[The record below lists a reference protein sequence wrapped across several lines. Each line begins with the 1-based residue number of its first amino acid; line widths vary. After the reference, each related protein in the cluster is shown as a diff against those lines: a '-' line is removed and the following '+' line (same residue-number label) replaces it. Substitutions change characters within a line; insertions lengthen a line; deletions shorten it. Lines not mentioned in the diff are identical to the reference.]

1 MFRCGNFRQP
11 LKASGSRLSPA
22 GHWTTASRRH
32 RPLNVSA
39 KCFTHPRWQIVT
51 VSETMPP
58 SEFFFEPFTEEIRLQ
73 VAGMQAL
80 SERLGRLHLS
90 AEAAACAEGID
101 EAACAVSR
109 LLTLAQDLKS
119 AKDGKL
125 RLNPAPHPLRDLMD
139 EVQDRW
145 ISRASHSG
153 VTLLVSCVGEPA
165 AAAVIDAHRLHQ
177 VFDGFIS
184 QAVSGVRRG
193 AVEAS
198 LVVTPLADGTLQLVG
213 RVRGAGEAADSAM
226 SGSLEEITARFGL
239 ETAISAALSRQIL
252 ELLGGQTGTE
262 QNAGGGETAV
272 FTMIAPLAAAAEAA
286 TGAHA
291 ADRTAHVLIVDDNAT
306 NRMVA
311 ETLCEMFDC
320 TAETAVDGL
329 EAVEL
334 ARSGRFDLILMDIKM
349 PRMDGVAAT
358 RAIRGLEGRAGQ
370 TPIIA
375 LTANADPEDA
385 AGYIAA
391 GMIGVVEKPMKPE
404 HLLRALQQTLGHA
417 DAQAA

>member
-1 MFRCGNFRQP
+1 
-11 LKASGSRLSPA
+11 
-22 GHWTTASRRH
+22 
-32 RPLNVSA
+32 
-39 KCFTHPRWQIVT
+39 
-51 VSETMPP
+51 MPP
-58 SEFFFEPFTEEIRLQ
+58 SEFFFEHITEEIRIQ
-73 VAGMQAL
+73 IAGMQAL
-80 SERLGRLHLS
+80 SERLSRLHLS
-90 AEAAACAEGID
+90 ADAAACAEGID
-101 EAACAVSR
+101 EAANAVSR
-109 LLTLAQDLKS
+109 LLTLAQDLRS
-119 AKDGKL
+119 AGDGNL
-125 RLNPAPHPLRDLMD
+125 SLNPAPHQLRDLMD
-139 EVQDRW
+139 DVQRRW
-145 ISRASHSG
+145 IGRASDSG

-165 AAAVIDAHRLHQ
+165 AAAVVDAHRLHQ

-184 QAVSGVRRG
+184 QAISGVKRG

-198 LVVTPLADGTLQLVG
+198 LEVTPLADGTLQLVG
-213 RVRGAGEAADSAM
+213 RVRGAGDGAEGGQK
-226 SGSLEEITARFGL
+226 GSLEDVTARFGL
-239 ETAISAALSRQIL
+239 ETAISAALSQRIL
-252 ELLGGQTGTE
+252 EVLDGQTGTE
-262 QNAGGGETAV
+262 PNAGGGETAV
-272 FTMIAPLAAAAEAA
+272 FTLTAPLAPAAEAA

-291 ADRTAHVLIVDDNAT
+291 SERAAHVLIVDDNAT

-320 TAETAVDGL
+320 TAETAVDGV

-358 RAIRGLEGRAGQ
+358 RAIRNLDGPAGQ

-404 HLLRALQQTLGHA
+404 HLLKALQQALGQT